1 MLFGRH
7 VNKYYIR
14 YWYMFLLGIVATIVV
29 DIVQLEIPNNYGN
42 LIDHLEQQNLT
53 VPLLMAIITN
63 ISMIIIILFVGRFL
77 WRICLLGAAIKVERD
92 LRKEMF
98 LHTEQLAQTFFHT
111 NKTGAQ
117 MALYTNDLL
126 SVRECF
132 SDGLIMFVDAAFLG
146 VMAFLKMFSLNV
158 TLSLISAIPLLILAL
173 FGGFIGKQMDKK
185 WDARQKAYDD
195 LSDFTQENFSGISVV
210 KAFVKEKEELK
221 AFTKINKD
229 NEVKNLD
236 FVKFSTLME
245 IMIDLIISTIM
256 IIIIGYGSYLVKSTS
271 DFTIGDL
278 TKFNSYFGTLIW
290 PMMAVAYL
298 INMRAQGNA
307 SLKRISELLDQKAEV
322 KDADDVIKD
331 AVLTGNIKFDNLS
344 FTYPLSDKE
353 VLSNVSFDIKAGET
367 IGIIGH
373 TGSGKTTIVDLVT
386 RIYNIPENSLYIDG
400 YDIMKLPIRQV
411 RDLISYVPQDNF
423 LFGAT
428 ILENIAFSR
437 ENMTVEE
444 AMVYGKLAGVH
455 DDIMGFKDGYMTVI
469 GERGV
474 TLSGGQ
480 KQRIS
485 IARAL
490 AKEAKV
496 LILDDSVSAVDTKTE
511 STILA
516 NLKEYKNG
524 RTIILIA
531 HRVSTVINADK
542 IILID
547 DGKVIA
553 CGKHHELLENVPMYA
568 ETVKLQ
574 ELEAELTKD
583 EHHMEVR

>member
-1 MLFGRH
+1 MIFGRH
-7 VNKYYIR
+7 INKYYLR
-14 YWYMFLLGIVATIVV
+14 YWYMFLLGIIATVVV
-29 DIVQLEIPNNYGN
+29 DIVQLEIPNNYGT
-42 LIDHLEQQNLT
+42 LIDYLEKEQLT
-53 VPLLMAIITN
+53 IPLLMAIITN
-63 ISMIIIILFVGRFL
+63 ISIIIIILFVGRFL
-77 WRICLLGAAIKVERD
+77 WRICLLGASIKIERD

-98 LHTEQLAQTFFHT
+98 LYTEKLAQTFFQT

-117 MALYTNDLL
+117 MALYTNDIM

-132 SDGLIMFVDAAFLG
+132 SDGIIMFVDAIFLG
-146 VMAFLKMFSLNV
+146 TMAFIKMFKLNIA
-158 TLSLISAIPLLILAL
+158 LSLISAIPLLILAL
-173 FGGFIGKQMDKK
+173 CGGIIGKQMDKK
-185 WDARQKAYDD
+185 WDARQAAYDKM
-195 LSDFTQENFSGISVV
+195 SDFTQENFSGISVI

-221 AFTKINKD
+221 AFTEINKD
-229 NEVKNLD
+229 NEIKNLD

-245 IMIDLIISTIM
+245 ILIDLLISTIM
-256 IIIIGYGSYLVKSTS
+256 IIIIGYGSYLVKTN
-271 DFTIGDL
+271 DLFTIGDL
-278 TKFNSYFGTLIW
+278 TRFNSYFGTLIW

-298 INMRAQGNA
+298 INMRAQGGA
-307 SLKRISELLDQKAEV
+307 SLKRISELLDQKIEV
-322 KDADDVIKD
+322 KDSEDVIYD
-331 AVLTGNIKFDNLS
+331 AKLTGNISFNNLS
-344 FTYPLSDKE
+344 FTYPLSETE
-353 VLSNVSFDIKAGET
+353 VLTNVSFDIKAGET
-367 IGIIGH
+367 VGIIGH
-373 TGSGKTTIVDLVT
+373 TGSGKTTLVDIMT
-386 RIYNIPENSLYIDG
+386 RIYNIPEESVFIDG
-400 YDIMKLPIRQV
+400 YDIMKLPIKQV

-437 ENMTVEE
+437 DSMTVEE
-444 AMVYGKLAGVH
+444 AEVYGKLAGVH
-455 DDIMGFKDGYMTVI
+455 EDIMGFKDGYMTVI

-511 STILA
+511 SMILS
-516 NLKEYKNG
+516 NLKEYKQN

-547 DGKVIA
+547 DGKIVA
-553 CGKHHELLENVPMYA
+553 CGKHQELLDNVPMYA
-568 ETVKLQ
+568 EIVHLQ
-574 ELEAELTKD
+574 ELEAELTKED
-583 EHHMEVR
+583 HNKEVK